1 MQHTIALRRLAVAVV
16 VNRLHND
23 SRGKNVLT
31 IPPVRGVEGGRVRS
45 AADVLQLEEVVLKRS
60 GDRRALLARDFRPQ
74 DGRVSSVV
82 VIRIV
87 RMDLHVH

>member
-16 VNRLHND
+16 VNRLYND

-31 IPPVRGVEGGRVRS
+31 SPPVRGVEGGRVRR
-45 AADVLQLEEVVLKRS
+45 AADVLQLEEVVRKPIEL
-60 GDRRALLARDFRPQ
+60 ALVARDFRPE
-74 DGRVSSVV
+74 DGRVVSSVV
-82 VIRIV
+82 VMRIV